1 MSLSQTLCKFLT
13 LTFIIFVEL
22 DPQNH
27 QEKSLHNLRRGL
39 FQVLSSTELHC
50 DSVPCVGAIKD
61 NLLILSHLTVT
72 AAAASVEVREMLT
85 PLWRSA
91 TTSAQLLSITG
102 TAPSTPLN
110 IPRMP
115 LGSCSLPG
123 PARGTA
129 TWVKFPLPYNS
140 FYNFF
145 FLYHLKTSLSERNAM
160 QNLKGPVVPF
170 FWIFLFN
177 PVLQWSSLVLFGK
190 TNNPYMSRKYH
201 ISLSYDLRILTPC
214 LNWGSV
220 GLSAM
225 NSRLRLFCHEPVAEV
240 TMNLDMTVTNF
251 QTCVV

>member
-39 FQVLSSTELHC
+39 FQVLSSTELLR

-145 FLYHLKTSLSERNAM
+145 ILYHLKTSLSERNAM
-160 QNLKGPVVPF
+160 QNLKGPLLYPSFESF
-170 FWIFLFN
+170 FLILYSNGAALCYLVKQTIHTCPENIIFR
-177 PVLQWSSLVLFGK
+177 SL
-190 TNNPYMSRKYH
+190 
-201 ISLSYDLRILTPC
+201 
-214 LNWGSV
+214 
-220 GLSAM
+220 
-225 NSRLRLFCHEPVAEV
+225 
-240 TMNLDMTVTNF
+240 MTLGF
-251 QTCVV
+251 